1 MKKLLLMLLCLLM
14 LCGCGSKKED
24 VNSSPAGADT
34 SEEKQEET
42 VTVDENLL
50 DVTVTLP
57 NSFFESF
64 ETTAE
69 DYVASMNEG
78 DQKTFKEVKVNDDG
92 SVSIT
97 MTRGQYNEFMGE
109 MEKSIDDSLK
119 EMIDGGDFAF
129 VSIDHD
135 KKYENFTVTLSTN
148 ELGFAESFS
157 VMGFAMLGGIYQL
170 FDGNQNPN
178 ITVKFIGANGTEIQ
192 TWNSAD
198 MANQ

>member
-129 VSIDHD
+129 DHD

>member
-1 MKKLLLMLLCLLM
+1 
-14 LCGCGSKKED
+14 
-24 VNSSPAGADT
+24 
-34 SEEKQEET
+34 
-42 VTVDENLL
+42 
-50 DVTVTLP
+50 
-57 NSFFESF
+57 
-64 ETTAE
+64 
-69 DYVASMNEG
+69 
-78 DQKTFKEVKVNDDG
+78 
-92 SVSIT
+92 
-97 MTRGQYNEFMGE
+97 